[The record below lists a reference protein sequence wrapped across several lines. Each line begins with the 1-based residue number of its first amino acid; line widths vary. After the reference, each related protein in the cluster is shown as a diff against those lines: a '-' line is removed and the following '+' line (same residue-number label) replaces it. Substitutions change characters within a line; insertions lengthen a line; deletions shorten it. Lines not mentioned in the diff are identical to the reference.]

1 MMLVLVNIL
10 TIMQL
15 RAIFSQILTSKA
27 MIRIRIDRIVEKTG
41 KNLSDIARET
51 GINRNTIQS
60 LALGKVNGIKFETL
74 EKLCSVYGL
83 TIADI
88 LDRTVPQK
96 AAPIEKHELY
106 KQEGECVPFTAYPP
120 TFSIVTYDTF
130 EKNGS
135 SLGAVQE
142 YFKGTYMFGYWDAT
156 AMRPFARAF
165 YAKHSHRAAFDALY
179 TEFLVH
185 GVAIDR
191 LYRKTFTNEIA
202 ALDKESLCAFLD
214 HVFQAC
220 VNFWR
225 VSIMIDTFDVG
236 IDQEIIG
243 EIRKKCELS
252 NEDVQ
257 VLTTPSELTFSG
269 ERKRRLF
276 DIIDTLKART
286 WTRARLTEFVSSSED
301 IQRYRMDFD
310 FVESNYATVKHM
322 TDESIV
328 DEIWTNLQRLE
339 EWKKESQ
346 ELRRYEKDH
355 EAAIATIVRQRKLKE
370 NPLWFFE
377 RLTIWRENRK
387 KVNLMSIHVLDAIL
401 GRVEALTGI
410 PKTYLQYLV
419 PDEVPNVLKGLVPIE
434 ELKKRRE
441 EGVMMSFEGTRFDLV
456 HGEQADSLRREYDD
470 RLGADT
476 SSSVINGQT
485 ACQGYAK
492 GVARI
497 ILDVSQF
504 ERFNEGEILVTGM
517 TRPEFLPLMK
527 RAAGI
532 VTNEGGITC
541 HAAIVSREL
550 GKPCIIGTKNATT
563 RIPDG
568 ATIEVRANH
577 GTVRIL

>member
-1 MMLVLVNIL
+1 MPTLVSIL
-10 TIMQL
+10 TFIDFYSMF
-15 RAIFSQILTSKA
+15 AQILTSQA
-27 MIRIRIDRIVEKTG
+27 MIRIRIDKIVQKTG

-60 LALGKVNGIKFETL
+60 LALGKVSGIKFETL
-74 EKLCSVYGL
+74 EKLCSVFGL
-83 TIADI
+83 AIADI
-88 LDRTVPQK
+88 LDRTVIQK

-120 TFSIVTYDTF
+120 TFAIVTYDALG
-130 EKNGS
+130 KNGS

-142 YFKGTYMFGYWDAT
+142 YFKNTYMFGYWDAT
-156 AMRPFARAF
+156 AMRSFARKF
-165 YAKHSHRAAFDALY
+165 YSEHLHRSAFDALY

-185 GVAIDR
+185 SVAIDR
-191 LYRKTFTNEIA
+191 LYRKTFTDEIVM
-202 ALDKESLCAFLD
+202 LDKEGLCAFLE
-214 HVFQAC
+214 HVFEAC

-243 EIRKKCELS
+243 EIRERFELS
-252 NEDVQ
+252 AEDVQ

-276 DIIDTLKART
+276 EIVDALKSRA
-286 WTRARLTEFVSSSED
+286 WTKEKLAEFVKDNED
-301 IQRYRMDFD
+301 IQQYRKDFD
-310 FVESNYATVKHM
+310 YVESNYAIVKHM
-322 TDESIV
+322 TDASIA
-328 DEIWTNLQRLE
+328 DEIWTNLQRID
-339 EWKKESQ
+339 EWKKEYRA
-346 ELRRYEKDH
+346 LRDYEKDH
-355 EAAIATIVRQRKLKE
+355 EAAIAGVVRQKKLKE

-401 GRVEALTGI
+401 ERVEALTGI

-419 PDEVPNVLKGLVPIE
+419 PDEVPNVLKGLVPLE

-441 EGVMMSFEGTRFDLV
+441 EGVMMSFEGRRFDLV

-476 SSSVINGQT
+476 STSVVNGQT

-527 RAAGI
+527 KAAGI

-568 ATIEVRANH
+568 AIIEVRANH

>member
-1 MMLVLVNIL
+1 
-10 TIMQL
+10 
-15 RAIFSQILTSKA
+15 
-27 MIRIRIDRIVEKTG
+27 MIRIRIDKIVEKMG

-88 LDRTVPQK
+88 LDRSVLQK

-106 KQEGECVPFTAYPP
+106 KQEGECVPFTMHAPC
-120 TFSIVTYDTF
+120 FALATYRLP
-130 EKNGS
+130 GS
-135 SLGAVQE
+135 DAFALGALHCH
-142 YFKGTYMFGYWDAT
+142 FKGNYTFAFWDAD
-156 AMRPFARAF
+156 AMRRTARECYERLSGRSDF
-165 YAKHSHRAAFDALY
+165 DGLYAEFVAAGM
-179 TEFLVH
+179 V
-185 GVAIDR
+185 IDGF
-191 LYRKTFTNEIA
+191 YRKTFEKDIA
-202 ALDKESLCAFLD
+202 EFSQETLCIFLQ
-214 HVFQAC
+214 HLLQAC
-220 VNFWR
+220 ANFWAP
-225 VSIMIDTFDVG
+225 SIVIDTFDVG
-236 IDQEIIG
+236 VDQEIIAN
-243 EIRKKCELS
+243 IRKELGLS
-252 NEDVQ
+252 AEEVQ
-257 VLTTPSELTFSG
+257 TLTTPSELTFSG
-269 ERKRRLF
+269 ERKRRLYG
-276 DIIDTLKART
+276 IVEAISSRT
-286 WTRARLTEFVSSSED
+286 WTKEKLFQYVKTEETVR
-301 IQRYRMDFD
+301 QYRRDFD
-310 FVESNYATVKHM
+310 YTESNYAVVKHI

-328 DEIWTNLQRLE
+328 EEVWNHLQNID
-339 EWKKESQ
+339 EWKEESRD
-346 ELRRYEKDH
+346 LKNYEKDH
-355 EAAIATIVRQRKLKE
+355 VLAIKRIVQKKKLKE

-377 RLTIWRENRK
+377 RLTIWREYRK
-387 KVNLMSIHVLDAIL
+387 KVNLMSIHVFDALLI
-401 GRVEALTGI
+401 RVEALTGI
-410 PKTYLQYLV
+410 PKIYLQYLV

-441 EGVMMSFEGTRFDLV
+441 EGVMMTYQGTRLEV
-456 HGEQADSLRREYDD
+456 IHGEQASSLLREYND

-476 SSSVINGQT
+476 STSVVNGQT

-527 RAAGI
+527 KAAGI